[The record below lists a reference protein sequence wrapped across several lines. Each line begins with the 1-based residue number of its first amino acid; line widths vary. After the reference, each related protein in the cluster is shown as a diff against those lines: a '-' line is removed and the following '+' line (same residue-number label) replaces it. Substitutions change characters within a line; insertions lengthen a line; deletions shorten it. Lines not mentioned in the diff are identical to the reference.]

1 MWWNMRITQTLTY
14 GLAIFSNISY
24 NHDLTNV
31 CSVFRCLNMWDLAPY
46 KSNPIVGGKTK
57 TLFMSSHVPRNVKC
71 SCRWYLNSF
80 ILYNFD
86 TKYSMFQDMK
96 VLNMTSYIIRKNWY
110 LISFLP
116 LSMNICSKFKHIL
129 TEVVMSC
136 FVSSKT
142 EIKNRAKKNI
152 FQFMKNILNFCHLEH
167 NSH

>member
-1 MWWNMRITQTLTY
+1 MWWNMRKTKYLTY

-71 SCRWYLNSF
+71 SCRWYFNSF

-86 TKYSMFQDMK
+86 VKYSMLNHMK
-96 VLNMTSYIIRKNWY
+96 IQIWQAKIIFVKSRYCSIFNQ
-110 LISFLP
+110 
-116 LSMNICSKFKHIL
+116 ICNAWFTL
-129 TEVVMSC
+129 VVMSC
-136 FVSSKT
+136 FVI
-142 EIKNRAKKNI
+142 IKIQMENRAKKNI
-152 FQFMKNILNFCHLEH
+152 FQFMILFWTFVTWNTTLI
-167 NSH
+167 NSYLGI

>member
-71 SCRWYLNSF
+71 SCRWYFNSF
-80 ILYNFD
+80 ILYNSKE
-86 TKYSMFQDMK
+86 KYSMLNNMK
-96 VLNMTSYIIRKNWY
+96 FCIWQSKLTFSEEWNLCLQKFRFCSIFNQIYNPWFTLVVTSWFV
-110 LISFLP
+110 ISKIQ
-116 LSMNICSKFKHIL
+116 M
-129 TEVVMSC
+129 
-136 FVSSKT
+136 
-142 EIKNRAKKNI
+142 
-152 FQFMKNILNFCHLEH
+152 
-167 NSH
+167 

>member
-71 SCRWYLNSF
+71 SCRWYFNSF

-86 TKYSMFQDMK
+86 VKYSMLNHMKIQIWQAKITFPYLKSTIRNIQILFYFQSNLQSM
-96 VLNMTSYIIRKNWY
+96 IH
-110 LISFLP
+110 IS
-116 LSMNICSKFKHIL
+116 CH
-129 TEVVMSC
+129 VMLR
-136 FVSSKT
+136 
-142 EIKNRAKKNI
+142 E
-152 FQFMKNILNFCHLEH
+152 
-167 NSH
+167 